1 MNISQ
6 IFQNFIFSL
15 IGTWVCLSFLL
26 SFVGMSQFYSYET
39 TFLIT
44 LVAGAFVALLQ
55 SVQAF
60 FYESNRLH
68 R

>member
-1 MNISQ
+1 MNIHQ
-6 IFQNFIFSL
+6 IFQNFVFSL
-15 IGTWVCLSFLL
+15 IGTLVCLSLL
-26 SFVGMSQFYSYET
+26 LNFVGMGQFYSYET

-44 LVAGAFVALLQ
+44 LVAGVFVALLQ

-60 FYESNRLH
+60 IHESARLH